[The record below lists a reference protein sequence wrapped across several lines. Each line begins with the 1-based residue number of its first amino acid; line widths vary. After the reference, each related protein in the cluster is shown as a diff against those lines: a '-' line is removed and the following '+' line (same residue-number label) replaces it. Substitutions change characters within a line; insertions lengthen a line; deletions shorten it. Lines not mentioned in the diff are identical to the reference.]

1 MYVSLFVCASLVRC
15 VVIFLNTF
23 PFLGFGKG
31 RWAVIRFQLSLSKSL
46 VGSLVVSATCQFI
59 H

>member
-31 RWAVIRFQLSLSKSL
+31 RWAVIRFQLS
-46 VGSLVVSATCQFI
+46 C
-59 H
+59 